1 MNKDIQWYIFD
12 LDGTL
17 YDFWWVKFNESA
29 LWKATQ
35 AWFYRVMK
43 KYDLNNPQKL
53 YDAML
58 EREWQEKIPTSQQLA
73 DLIGTTRHEVLNE
86 IWGRLDLVWVIKN
99 HNISQNIIPIL
110 SGWSRLFLVTAAP
123 RIWAN
128 KALEYMSLRQYFQA
142 ILTLEDYWS
151 SKGEAFA
158 RIQASSWIPFGKLIS
173 IGDQEHSDILPAKEL
188 GMQALHVSGPQD
200 LSKLI

>member
-86 IWGRLDLVWVIKN
+86 I
-99 HNISQNIIPIL
+99 
-110 SGWSRLFLVTAAP
+110 
-123 RIWAN
+123 
-128 KALEYMSLRQYFQA
+128 
-142 ILTLEDYWS
+142 
-151 SKGEAFA
+151 
-158 RIQASSWIPFGKLIS
+158 
-173 IGDQEHSDILPAKEL
+173 
-188 GMQALHVSGPQD
+188 
-200 LSKLI
+200 